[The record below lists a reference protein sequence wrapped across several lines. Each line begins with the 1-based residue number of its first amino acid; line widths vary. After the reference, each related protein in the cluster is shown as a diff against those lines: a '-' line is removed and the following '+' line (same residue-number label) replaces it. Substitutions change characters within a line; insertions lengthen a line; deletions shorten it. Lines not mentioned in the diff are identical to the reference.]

1 MQFEMIQSHFGEI
14 AALLTAVFWTI
25 TAMVFEV
32 AGKRVGAMTVN
43 IVRLFLAFFIYSV
56 YLYFTRG
63 LAFPSDASAETWF
76 WLVLS
81 GLVGFVIGDQ
91 FLFQAFVIIGARI
104 SMLVMAFVPPITALL
119 GWLILGETLTR
130 LNFIGM
136 ALTISGVS
144 LVVLKRETSSG
155 EIHKARKLKLSYP
168 LIGILLAFGGAVGQS
183 VGLVLSKF
191 GMKDYNAFAASQ
203 IRVLAGLIGFAIL
216 FSIRNKWSIVWKGL
230 KDRKGMINLS
240 VGSIFGPFL
249 GVSFSLLAI
258 QYTTTG
264 VASTIMAII
273 PILIIPP
280 AVIFF
285 NEKVNTKEVLGAVI
299 AVAGV
304 VMFFLE

>member
-1 MQFEMIQSHFGEI
+1 MFQSHFGEF

-43 IVRLFLAFFIYSV
+43 IVRLFIAFFIYTV

-63 LAFPSDASAETWF
+63 LAFPTDASGETWF
-76 WLVLS
+76 WLILS

-91 FLFQAFVIIGARI
+91 FLFRAFVIVGARI

-119 GWLILGETLTR
+119 GWVILGETLTL
-130 LNFIGM
+130 LNVLGM
-136 ALTISGVS
+136 ILTISGVS
-144 LVVLKRETSSG
+144 LVVLKREANNG
-155 EIHKARKLKLSYP
+155 KIQRRRKLKFSYP
-168 LIGILLAFGGAVGQS
+168 VFGILLAFGGAVGQS
-183 VGLVLSKF
+183 IGLVLSKF

-216 FSIRNKWSIVWKGL
+216 FSIRGNWNVVFKGL
-230 KDRKGMINLS
+230 KDRKGMVNLS
-240 VGSIFGPFL
+240 VGSVFGPFL
-249 GVSFSLLAI
+249 GVSFSLLAV

-264 VASTIMAII
+264 IASTIMAII

-285 NEKVNTKEVLGAVI
+285 KEKINAKEVIGAMI

-304 VMFFLE
+304 IMFFLE